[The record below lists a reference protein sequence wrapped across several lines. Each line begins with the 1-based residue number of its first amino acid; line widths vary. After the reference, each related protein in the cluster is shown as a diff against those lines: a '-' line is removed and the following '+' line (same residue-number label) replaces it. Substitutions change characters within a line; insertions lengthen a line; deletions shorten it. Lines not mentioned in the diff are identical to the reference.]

1 MLKRSAG
8 RFGATLG
15 KTTGWVHKSVIDA
28 NEVECLSEVV
38 YEQIDDDGLHVL
50 VGDEQRCIF
59 ADTIILCAG
68 QEPLRDLEAPLTA
81 AGQTVHLIGGA
92 REASELDAKRAILEG
107 LEKALA
113 FNDAG

>member
-28 NEVECLSEVV
+28 NGVACLAGVI
-38 YEQIDDDGLHVL
+38 YERIDDDGLHVL
-50 VGDEQRCIF
+50 VDDEPRCIA

-68 QEPLRDLEAPLTA
+68 QEPQRDLEAPLTK

-92 REASELDAKRAILEG
+92 RDASELDAKRAILEG
-107 LEKALA
+107 LETALA
-113 FNDAG
+113 FDDAG